1 MIKTQDKMGKVV
13 SWVVVD
19 KATGKP
25 VAEIYEQ
32 RTVERIN
39 TEKYEI
45 WTAYEWLV
53 HYNHSILN
61 SITGS

>member
-1 MIKTQDKMGKVV
+1 MIKTQDKMGKVA

-45 WTAYEWLV
+45 WTAYEWMDVTLFLRGRIIA
-53 HYNHSILN
+53 N
-61 SITGS
+61 